1 MDLSNASVWWVA
13 AGVAV
18 AAELGTG
25 TFYLLMIALGL
36 VAGAMAAHF
45 GLAESAQFLVAAF
58 VGGGATVAWHWRRRL
73 QRGPAV
79 DVTRDRDVHLDVGER
94 VHVSSWAADRTAR
107 VRYRGSMWSAR
118 LAPGADAV
126 AGDYAV
132 AAVEGI
138 WLVLAPAAGR
148 AQP

>member
-36 VAGAMAAHF
+36 VAGAIAAHL
-45 GLAESAQFLVAAF
+45 GLGAEMQLLVAAI
-58 VGGGATVAWHWRRRL
+58 VGGGATAVWHWRRGLRA
-73 QRGPAV
+73 GPRV
-79 DVTRDRDVHLDVGER
+79 DIARDRDVHLDVGER
-94 VHVSSWAADRTAR
+94 VHVSAWAADRTAR
-107 VRYRGSMWSAR
+107 IRYRGSMWSAR
-118 LAPGADAV
+118 LAPGADPAP
-126 AGDYAV
+126 GDYAV

-138 WLVLAPAAGR
+138 WLVLAPAGNH

>member
-18 AAELGTG
+18 AAELATG

-36 VAGAMAAHF
+36 VAGAIAAHF
-45 GLAESAQFLVAAF
+45 GVAEPAQFLVAAF

-73 QRGPAV
+73 H
-79 DVTRDRDVHLDVGER
+79 RDSAAEVARERDLHLDVGEH

-118 LAPGADAV
+118 LAPGADA
-126 AGDYAV
+126 APGDYAV

-138 WLVLAPAAGR
+138 WLVLAPAGSR
-148 AQP
+148 A